1 MAGVNVNR
9 TTTGV
14 LLPPQVASEIWADAQ
29 EQSFVMQHASK
40 TTLPGEGKSIQVI
53 TGDGTAKFVAETA
66 RKEKSDATFDVK
78 EMRAHKIAL
87 VESFSDEFQR
97 DKAALFRA
105 LRPRMAGAIAST
117 FDAAALHGV
126 GAPTGGFDT
135 LATAP
140 TVSINTPGG
149 VYASLLAAL
158 SSVATA
164 KGDVT
169 GWGLSP
175 QAEIKVLGEVDANDR
190 PLFTINPQTDGSIGS
205 LLGRSVYR
213 SRSVYKADGTGTGGV
228 NAETLGIAGEWTTAY
243 WGSVEGIKY
252 EEYGGPIYDPAGA
265 LIHAGRQDNMFSVIC
280 EIEVGFIVR
289 DVNRYARLTGADAA

>member
-1 MAGVNVNR
+1 MAGVNTNR
-9 TTTGV
+9 TTAGV

-40 TTLPGEGKSIQVI
+40 TTLPGEGKSIQIV

-66 RKEKSDATFDVK
+66 RKEKSDATFDTK

-97 DKAALFRA
+97 DKAALFRV
-105 LRPRMAGAIAST
+105 LRPRMAGTIAST
-117 FDAAALHGV
+117 FDAAVLHGV
-126 GAPTGGFDT
+126 GAPTGGFDN
-135 LATAP
+135 LSAAP
-140 TVSINTPGG
+140 TVSLNTAGD
-149 VYASLLAAL
+149 VYSSLLGAL
-158 SSVATA
+158 SSVAAA

-175 QAEIKVLGEVDANDR
+175 QGEIKVLGEVDGNSR

-205 LLGRSVYR
+205 LLGRPVWR
-213 SRSVYKADGTGTGGV
+213 ARSVYKADTAGATGGAD
-228 NAETLGIAGEWTTAY
+228 AETLGVAGEWSTAF

-252 EEYGGPIYDPAGA
+252 EEYGGPIYDASGA

-280 EIEVGFIVR
+280 EIEVGFIFR
-289 DVNRYARLTGADAA
+289 DVNRYVRLTGADV